1 MAMNSARNLS
11 AHYGAMSTSIQR
23 LSSGLR
29 INSAADDAAGLAV
42 RELMRSDVSTL
53 NQGIR
58 NANDA
63 ISMIQTAD
71 GALQIVDEKLIRMKE
86 LAEQAATGTYTSD
99 QRIIIDSEFQAM
111 KSEIERIA
119 QSTEFNGTKLLNG
132 DLTRI
137 ETTKNQLSDDMM
149 FNLDFNGTINDTS
162 GNGYTS
168 TSTGTSFVTG
178 VEGSSA
184 IEFNGT
190 NSGLTTDFGMT
201 GDKFTIQFWFNTNSL
216 TGQEQQLFTSNAPSG
231 KRRYEIQL
239 NSAGNIEV
247 WYSNSVY
254 TNHYLSPTMPSL
266 NNWHLVTNTY
276 DNGQYRLYLDG
287 DEVISSNNGTG
298 NVAFLADTY
307 FGYDPFQAVHAY
319 ERFDGSMDDVRIYD
333 KALSP
338 DAIKDYYDV
347 SGDVSLLQDSTPD
360 INDITVHFGT
370 GNKKEED
377 YYNVGIGSVSTD
389 NLGIASTRI
398 DTQEGAENALESLN
412 QAIVK
417 KDKIRANLGA
427 TQNRLENTISN
438 IQTQA
443 ENLHAAESQISDT
456 DVAEEMTSFVKEQ
469 ILTQA
474 SVAMLAQA
482 NSLPKMA
489 LQIIQG

>member
-1 MAMNSARNLS
+1 
-11 AHYGAMSTSIQR
+11 
-23 LSSGLR
+23 
-29 INSAADDAAGLAV
+29 
-42 RELMRSDVSTL
+42 
-53 NQGIR
+53 
-58 NANDA
+58 
-63 ISMIQTAD
+63 
-71 GALQIVDEKLIRMKE
+71 
-86 LAEQAATGTYTSD
+86 
-99 QRIIIDSEFQAM
+99 
-111 KSEIERIA
+111 
-119 QSTEFNGTKLLNG
+119 
-132 DLTRI
+132 
-137 ETTKNQLSDDMM
+137 
-149 FNLDFNGTINDTS
+149 
-162 GNGYTS
+162 
-168 TSTGTSFVTG
+168 
-178 VEGSSA
+178 
-184 IEFNGT
+184 
-190 NSGLTTDFGMT
+190 
-201 GDKFTIQFWFNTNSL
+201 
-216 TGQEQQLFTSNAPSG
+216 
-231 KRRYEIQL
+231 
-239 NSAGNIEV
+239 
-247 WYSNSVY
+247 
-254 TNHYLSPTMPSL
+254 
-266 NNWHLVTNTY
+266 
-276 DNGQYRLYLDG
+276 
-287 DEVISSNNGTG
+287 
-298 NVAFLADTY
+298 
-307 FGYDPFQAVHAY
+307 
-319 ERFDGSMDDVRIYD
+319 MDDVRIYD